1 MIESG
6 FLTPT
11 GFLHQLILADRSEQH
26 RSVLLESR
34 DGDFAR
40 NSLGFCRLHPQPGL
54 HKASNHVDVK
64 RPQRDDSGE
73 CVPLETAPKDLSI
86 VATTWLGNVAEGG
99 LDPAG

>member
-1 MIESG
+1 MATSRG
-6 FLTPT
+6 TASVFTDSTP
-11 GFLHQLILADRSEQH
+11 
-26 RSVLLESR
+26 
-34 DGDFAR
+34 
-40 NSLGFCRLHPQPGL
+40 NPGL